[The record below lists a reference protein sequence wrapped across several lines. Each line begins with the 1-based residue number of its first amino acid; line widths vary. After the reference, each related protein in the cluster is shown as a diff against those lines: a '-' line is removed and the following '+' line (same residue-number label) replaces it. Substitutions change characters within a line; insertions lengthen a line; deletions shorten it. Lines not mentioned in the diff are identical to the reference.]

1 LNLPKN
7 ICILVLAYNVEN
19 YIEKVINELL
29 DLELQIFV
37 IDDKSKDNTKNIL
50 QSINNKSNKS
60 IEIIEN
66 RKNIGAGESL
76 KKLITLAKKSKF
88 DFFIKVDGDG
98 QFLIEDVKKIY
109 DISKK
114 QEFDFIKS
122 NRFWS
127 DGIIGKIPFHRLV
140 GNLIATLMMQVST
153 GTSMLFDPL
162 NGLFGGKTD
171 LVNYLDSRMYPKRY
185 GYPFFFSVVST
196 NNYLKICQLNNT
208 IKYADEKSNLK
219 TLRVFFILMRIT
231 ISSYFIKIKFKITK
245 DLLQFSAFLDIVF
258 IMFFVL
264 FLYTIGKTFS
274 YHFISFNDGNQGQ
287 WLILSVAF
295 LFSSIFCFIKSFNI
309 ESVFK
314 NENISTL

>member
-1 LNLPKN
+1 MNLPKN

>member
-1 LNLPKN
+1 M
-7 ICILVLAYNVEN
+7 AYNVEN

-50 QSINNKSNKS
+50 QSFNNKSNKN

-66 RKNIGAGESL
+66 KKNIGAGESL
-76 KKLITLAKKSKF
+76 KKLITLAKNKF

-140 GNLIATLMMQVST
+140 GNLIATLMMQIST

-162 NGLFGGKTD
+162 NGLFGGRTE

-245 DLLQFSAFLDIVF
+245 DLLPFSAFLVIVV
-258 IMFFVL
+258 IGFFVL
-264 FLYTIGKTFS
+264 FLYTIGK
-274 YHFISFNDGNQGQ
+274 HF
-287 WLILSVAF
+287 LII
-295 LFSSIFCFIKSFNI
+295 LFHLMTATKDNG
-309 ESVFK
+309 
-314 NENISTL
+314 

>member
-1 LNLPKN
+1 MSLHKN
-7 ICILVLAYNVEN
+7 TCILVLAYNVED
-19 YIEKVINELL
+19 YIEKVISELL
-29 DLELQIFV
+29 DLDLQIFV

-50 QSINNKSNKS
+50 QSFNMESNKN

-66 RKNIGAGESL
+66 KKNIGAGESL
-76 KKLITLAKKSKF
+76 KILITLAKKNKF

-109 DISKK
+109 DISRN

-127 DGIIGKIPFHRLV
+127 EGIIGKIPFHRLV
-140 GNLIATLMMQVST
+140 GNLIATLMMQIST

-162 NGLFGGKTD
+162 NGLFGGKTE
-171 LVNYLDSRMYPKRY
+171 LVNYLDSKLYPKRY
-185 GYPFFFSVVST
+185 GYPFFFSVIST
-196 NNYLKICQLNNT
+196 NNYLKICQFNNT
-208 IKYADEKSNLK
+208 IKYANEKSNLK
-219 TLRVFFILMRIT
+219 TLRVFFTLIKIT

-245 DLLQFSAFLDIVF
+245 DLLQFSAFLDIIF
-258 IMFFVL
+258 IVSFGL
-264 FLYTIGKTFS
+264 FLYTLGKTFS
-274 YHFISFNDGNQGQ
+274 YHFISFDDGNQGQ

-295 LFSSIFCFIKSFNI
+295 LFSSVFCFVKSFNI